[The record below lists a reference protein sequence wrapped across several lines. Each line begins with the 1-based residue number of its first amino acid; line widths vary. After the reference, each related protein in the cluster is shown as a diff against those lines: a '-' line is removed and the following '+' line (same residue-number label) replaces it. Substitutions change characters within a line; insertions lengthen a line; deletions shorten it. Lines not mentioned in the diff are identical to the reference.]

1 MGKTENKEKSVI
13 VLNAMYS
20 GGYLNENMGH
30 EIINLFKSDK
40 AIMIGGKSYQNFLY
54 LNPYGNFNQ
63 TYEDVVTDMLM
74 VISVPKKNMFEIVGK
89 ASGLVDVFKPVNGF
103 NPKLDGEKSEI
114 QINAEKEVANA
125 QEEIIKNITYGEK
138 SLTSLFGDD
147 KQQSIYVTYVAEQV
161 CRPKVR
167 MFIKFLKDQELPVD
181 QRIVK
186 KEDRVELTLTSA
198 GKEKQAQKQ
207 YFDRCSN
214 EEAEKNDAV
223 LLDELL
229 NGDYWMS
236 AEESTSIVS
245 RTEKCKLRKDS
256 LFNICRI
263 EDNELVFSNAFAFY
277 IRKYPH
283 LFSKIFKYNGDKISI
298 EREWN
303 HIDIFIKV
311 GNQRII
317 IENKIHSGINC
328 NKNESD
334 YNKTNPQLKR
344 SQLGRYWSE
353 ACKEVDENNVTAYLL
368 CPEYKSKEL
377 EIEKGGYETGK
388 RYKVISYKS
397 LYEDLNVTGESKND
411 GNFKDFIDALYKQTF
426 DSIPKIKYEDMKNTF
441 FTRIKELREKEQ

>member
-40 AIMIGGKSYQNFLY
+40 AIKIGDKSYQNFLY

-63 TYEDVVTDMLM
+63 IYKDVVTDMLM
-74 VISVPKKNMFEIVGK
+74 VISVPKKNMFEVVGK
-89 ASGLVDVFKPVNGF
+89 ASGLVDVFIPVNGF
-103 NPKLDGEKSEI
+103 NPKLDGEKSE
-114 QINAEKEVANA
+114 AEKKVADA
-125 QEEIIKNITYGEK
+125 QKKIIGGITYGDK
-138 SLTSLFGDD
+138 FLTSLFGDD
-147 KQQSIYVTYVAEQV
+147 KQQSIYVTYAAEQV

-167 MFIKFLKDQELPVD
+167 MFIKFLKDQELSD
-181 QRIVK
+181 GQRIVK
-186 KEDRVELTLTSA
+186 KEDRVEITLTSA
-198 GKEKQAQKQ
+198 DKGKQAQKQ

-223 LLDELL
+223 LLNELL
-229 NGDYWMS
+229 NGEYWMS

-245 RTEKCKLRKDS
+245 GTEKCKLRKDS

-283 LFSKIFKYNGDKISI
+283 LFSEIFKYNGDKTSI

-303 HIDIFIKV
+303 HIDIFIKA

-334 YNKTNPQLKR
+334 FNKKNPLLKK
-344 SQLGRYWSE
+344 SQLDRYWRE
-353 ACKEVDENNVTAYLL
+353 ACKDKGVNENNVTAYLL

-377 EIEKGGYETGK
+377 EIEKGGYEMGEK
-388 RYKVISYKS
+388 YKVISYKS
-397 LYEDLNVTGESKND
+397 LYEALNVTGESKND
-411 GNFKDFIDALYKQTF
+411 GNFKDFIDALYKHTF
-426 DSIPKIKYEDMKNTF
+426 DSIPKIKFEEMKNTF
-441 FTRIKELREKEQ
+441 FARIEGIK